1 MCAKVQLSSD
11 ERGRERCHLCA
22 KDRSAESWS
31 PAATHIYTMHHI
43 HGQHICISY
52 VWHIMYHICTTYMVN
67 TYANHTYG
75 TLGGIRHI
83 RGNQPIC
90 RTIPVA
96 RWSENMWK
104 KEIPICL
111 PPRCERLISKSSHL
125 GRGNRRDIKEIQTE
139 KKYKSKFM
147 LTISTLN

>member
-1 MCAKVQLSSD
+1 MWSNALDCANLDAVKCALKFSWVQMREVESD
-11 ERGRERCHLCA
+11 VTFVRRIAQQRVGPQQRHTYIL
-22 KDRSAESWS
+22 
-31 PAATHIYTMHHI
+31 
-43 HGQHICISY
+43 
-52 VWHIMYHICTTYMVN
+52 CTTYMVN
-67 TYANHTYG
+67 TYVYHTYG

-139 KKYKSKFM
+139 KNMNQSSCWPYQP
-147 LTISTLN
+147 

>member
-1 MCAKVQLSSD
+1 MWSNALDCANLDAVKCALKFSWVQMREVESD
-11 ERGRERCHLCA
+11 VTFVRRIAQQRVGPQQRH
-22 KDRSAESWS
+22 
-31 PAATHIYTMHHI
+31 TYTMYHI
-43 HGQHICISY
+43 HGQHINIS
-52 VWHIMYHICTTYMVN
+52 TYMI
-67 TYANHTYG
+67 YHTYG

-139 KKYKSKFM
+139 KNMNQSSCWPYQP
-147 LTISTLN
+147 